1 MARTGHLLV
10 ESSANQDSPLMQGNT
25 PILGLDVQEHA
36 HYLRYQNHR
45 PDYIG
50 AVYNVVDWAEF
61 GQRYRQALI

>member
-1 MARTGHLLV
+1 
-10 ESSANQDSPLMQGNT
+10 MQGNT